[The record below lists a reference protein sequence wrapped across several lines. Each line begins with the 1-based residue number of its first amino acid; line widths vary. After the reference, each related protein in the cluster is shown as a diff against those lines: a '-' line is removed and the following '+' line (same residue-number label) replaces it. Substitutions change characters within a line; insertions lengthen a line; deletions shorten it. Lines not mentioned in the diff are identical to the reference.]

1 MEKEE
6 IIERLKISRD
16 EFDRRMEELQEHF
29 GNLLT
34 EEVAVLLAAYSFG
47 YEPVYSIEELAD
59 KKGKVVVEGVV
70 EKIFGFREFVNKNGT
85 GFLAV
90 AILKDESA
98 RIKTVFWNEAAQL
111 IKAGDIAEGDLV
123 RVKGFVKRRENEIEL
138 SVGDASD
145 IEVLDRGGETI
156 KGVLVGKAAR
166 HPSGRTLV
174 KAVIA
179 NGSGLVV
186 CVAWDEKAEE
196 LYGIDV
202 GKALELRGITKNGEF
217 VISQIKVVEEDLPL
231 KIEFVPISKIIPLQH
246 VNLKGRISGLGE
258 FRRVKSRRGESNVA
272 EIFLSDETGRV
283 KILLWDDNS
292 QIYKK
297 ADIGDYVE
305 IFNAY
310 PKIGWDGEIEV
321 HCGWNTIITLKKA
334 Y

>member
-6 IIERLKISRD
+6 IIERLKISKD
-16 EFDRRMEELQEHF
+16 EFNRRMKELQEHF

-47 YEPVYSIEELAD
+47 YEPVYSIGELAN
-59 KKGKVVVEGVV
+59 KKGKVAVEGVV

-85 GFLAV
+85 GSLAV

-98 RIKTVFWNEAAQL
+98 RIKIVFWNEAAQL
-111 IKAGDIAEGDLV
+111 IKTGDVAEGDRI

-145 IEVLDRGGETI
+145 VEILDRGGETVR
-156 KGVLVGKAAR
+156 GVLVGKAVR
-166 HPSGRTLV
+166 HPNGRTLV

-179 NGSGLVV
+179 NGSELVM
-186 CVAWDEKAEE
+186 CVAWDENAEE
-196 LYGIDV
+196 LYRVDV
-202 GKALELRGITKNGEF
+202 GKTLELRGITKDGEF
-217 VISQIKVVEEDLPL
+217 VVSSIKVVEEDLPV

-258 FRRVKSRRGESNVA
+258 LRKVKSRRGESNVA
-272 EIFLSDETGRV
+272 EIFLSDETGRI
-283 KILLWDDNS
+283 KILLWGDNS

-297 ADIGDYVE
+297 ADIGDYLE

-310 PKIGWDGEIEV
+310 PKVGWDGEIEV